1 MHRLVYRHLNRGD
14 AVLDR
19 LLHLL
24 EGARLD
30 LAHALARHTELV
42 G

>member
-1 MHRLVYRHLNRGD
+1 MHRLVYRHFNRGD
-14 AVLDR
+14 AVLDG

-24 EGARLD
+24 EGSHLD